1 MKYYEL
7 LTTVFSKKDID
18 YQEINWRI
26 GELINQ
32 SMYFSEELKKFHKE
46 NKIKYYVFSGLSPIE
61 KDKVYK
67 RGRVYFFRLKS
78 LNKSFIEEIKN
89 NYNKINNDF
98 FHIVSSEINV
108 YQQQFITSLY
118 TLNASISTLD
128 GNKGYWKKED
138 GLELIKERIK
148 NNLLKK
154 YENYFEE
161 ELDLKDEFIEY
172 IEVINKKPI
181 VYKYK
186 DFKVLGNKFIIKV
199 GTSVES
205 QKLAKLANAV
215 GILEKNSSLG
225 GGYVIGK

>member
-7 LTTVFSKKDID
+7 LTTVFLKKDIY

-32 SMYFSEELKKFHKE
+32 SMYFSDDLKKFHKE

-61 KDKVYK
+61 KEKIYK
-67 RGRVYFFRLKS
+67 KGRVYFFRLKS

-89 NYNKINNDF
+89 NYKKINNDF
-98 FHIVSSEINV
+98 FHIVASEINF
-108 YQQQFITSLY
+108 YQQKFITNLY
-118 TLNASISTLD
+118 TLNAAISTLD
-128 GNKGYWKKED
+128 NNGYWKKD
-138 GLELIKERIK
+138 NGLEFLKERIK

-161 ELDLKDEFIEY
+161 KLDLKDEFIEY
-172 IEVINKKPI
+172 IEVLNKKPI

-186 DFKVLGNKFIIKV
+186 NFKVLGNKFNIKV
-199 GTSVES
+199 GTSIES
-205 QKLAKLANAV
+205 QKLAKIANAV

>member
-7 LTTVFSKKDID
+7 LTTVFLQKDID

-32 SMYFSEELKKFHKE
+32 SMYFSDDLKKLHKE

-61 KDKVYK
+61 KEKIYK
-67 RGRVYFFRLKS
+67 KGRVYFFRLKS
-78 LNKSFIEEIKN
+78 LNKSFIEKIKF
-89 NYNKINNDF
+89 NYSKINNDF
-98 FHIVSSEINV
+98 FHIVASEIND
-108 YQQQFITSLY
+108 YQQKFITNLY
-118 TLNASISTLD
+118 TLNAAISTLD
-128 GNKGYWKKED
+128 NNGYWKKGN
-138 GLELIKERIK
+138 GLEFLKKRIK
-148 NNLLKK
+148 NNLQKK

-161 ELDLKDEFIEY
+161 KLELKDEFIEY
-172 IEVINKKPI
+172 IEIINKKPI

-186 DFKVLGNKFIIKV
+186 DFKVLGNKFNIKV
-199 GTSVES
+199 GTSDES

-225 GGYVIGK
+225 AGYVIGK